1 MLIPTPS
8 RILVA
13 TTPVDFRKSIDG
25 LVALVELQ
33 LQERP
38 LSGQMFVFTNRR
50 RTGLRLLVWSH
61 GGFILVYK
69 KLERG
74 TFRLPKADGDRIIVS
89 IAELSAIL
97 EGIDLSRAARLPR
110 WNPTEDTVAYNTHRV
125 T

>member
-1 MLIPTPS
+1 MLIPTPP

-33 LQERP
+33 LKERP

-50 RTGLRLLVWSH
+50 RNGLRLLVWSH
-61 GGFILVYK
+61 GGFVLVYK

-74 TFRLPKADGDRIIVS
+74 CFRLPRVEGDRVVVS
-89 IAELSAIL
+89 AVELSAIL
-97 EGIDLSRAARLPR
+97 EGIDLQGATRLPR
-110 WNPTEDTVAYNTHRV
+110 WNPTESVAHPPDPVN
-125 T
+125 

>member
-1 MLIPTPS
+1 VLIPTPS

-13 TTPVDFRKSIDG
+13 TKPVDFRKSIDG

-33 LQERP
+33 LGERP

-61 GGFILVYK
+61 GGFVLVYK

-74 TFRLPKADGDRIIVS
+74 RFRLPTTDADRMVVS
-89 IAELSAIL
+89 AIELSAIL
-97 EGIDLSRAARLPR
+97 EGIDLEGAARLPR
-110 WNPTEDTVAYNTHRV
+110 WNPAESVAYSGSRV
-125 T
+125 N

>member
-1 MLIPTPS
+1 MLIPTPP

-33 LQERP
+33 LNERP

-50 RTGLRLLVWSH
+50 RNGLRLLVWSH
-61 GGFILVYK
+61 GGFVLVYK

-74 TFRLPKADGDRIIVS
+74 RFRLPKTEGDRVVVS
-89 IAELSAIL
+89 AVELSAIL
-97 EGIDLSRAARLPR
+97 EGIDLEGAARLPR
-110 WNPTEDTVAYNTHRV
+110 WNPAESVAHPAGRV
-125 T
+125 N

>member
-33 LQERP
+33 LREQP

-50 RTGLRLLVWSH
+50 RNGLRLLVWSH
-61 GGFILVYK
+61 GGFVLVYK

-74 TFRLPKADGDRIIVS
+74 RFRLPKAEADRITVS
-89 IAELSAIL
+89 AAELSAIL
-97 EGIDLSRAARLPR
+97 EGIDLQGAARLPR
-110 WNPTEDTVAYNTHRV
+110 WNPPESVADSDRRV
-125 T
+125 N